1 MGTPNTENRRIMMNN
16 NTELLRL
23 AKDLLNLIKE
33 LAKQEES
40 EDDKIYLLTV
50 EEAAEMIVGISKYQ
64 IRKMINNGRLPCV
77 RVGHNIYI
85 SSSVPSVSSTIS
97 CRTPAAIISMSS
109 VMEDSIFATSSG
121 CRKCGCSSDRQRH
134 CRNEGCCAFP
144 CTVFSNNLFL
154 Q

>member
-1 MGTPNTENRRIMMNN
+1 MNN

-64 IRKMINNGRLPCV
+64 IRKMINNGSLPCV

-85 SSSVPSVSSTIS
+85 NKDILK
-97 CRTPAAIISMSS
+97 R
-109 VMEDSIFATSSG
+109 F
-121 CRKCGCSSDRQRH
+121 
-134 CRNEGCCAFP
+134 F
-144 CTVFSNNLFL
+144 NNGDI
-154 Q
+154 

>member
-1 MGTPNTENRRIMMNN
+1 MNN

-40 EDDKIYLLTV
+40 EDEKIYLLTV

-85 SSSVPSVSSTIS
+85 NKDILK
-97 CRTPAAIISMSS
+97 RFFINGDI
-109 VMEDSIFATSSG
+109 
-121 CRKCGCSSDRQRH
+121 
-134 CRNEGCCAFP
+134 
-144 CTVFSNNLFL
+144 
-154 Q
+154 